1 MQALNLDC
9 AGDHFTSSEFCF
21 FDPKHKRCRGFA
33 ILTSSVYHPLLR
45 KQMKLATMEA
55 ENEDQTNRE
64 IVLESFEWVST

>member
-21 FDPKHKRCRGFA
+21 FDRKHKRCQGFA
-33 ILTSSVYHPLLR
+33 ILTASVYHPLQR